1 MFFKVLSVSD
11 ERVIKE
17 ILSRRDP
24 QGYYIILA
32 ANSAELQRVLEEYIG
47 LGVQVD
53 YYGDTALIR
62 CKSRRVAEE
71 IARKLHSKRLLKL
84 TKK

>member
-1 MFFKVLSVSD
+1 VFFKVLSVSN

-53 YYGDTALIR
+53 YYGDAVLIR

>member
-1 MFFKVLSVSD
+1 MSD

-32 ANSAELQRVLEEYIG
+32 TNSAELQRILEEYVG

-53 YYGDTALIR
+53 YYGDAALIR

>member
-1 MFFKVLSVSD
+1 VLSVSD

-32 ANSAELQRVLEEYIG
+32 TNSAELQRILEEYVG

-53 YYGDTALIR
+53 YYGDAALIR

>member
-1 MFFKVLSVSD
+1 VSD

-32 ANSAELQRVLEEYIG
+32 TNSTELQRILEEYVG

-53 YYGDTALIR
+53 YYGDAVLIR

-71 IARKLHSKRLLKL
+71 IARKLHSKKLLKL